1 MRRATTAIATLLL
14 AIALTPGVAAGD
26 GLGFLGAAHHL
37 DDAPYR
43 YVALSPN
50 TRHPLTVVERID
62 LRDSTIDRW
71 WYLRG
76 SWYLPAVA
84 ADGTAAGFADGKL
97 VLTSS
102 PRRYPPK
109 RTGFAILDTRLFLR
123 HPPTGQAPRHAVTR
137 FSLRGAYGFD
147 AISPDA
153 STMYLIHNL
162 FGRKRRGDY
171 EVRALDTATGRLQ
184 PGAIVDPAEP
194 DERMQGSP
202 VSRVASADGRWAYT
216 LYTGSKETFLH
227 ALDTVT
233 GRAVCVD
240 LPQLEDLREPFQLRL
255 RLDEDS
261 GEIVVRSRD
270 TKDAGTRALL
280 SIDTE
285 SFAVRRHGKNPF
297 AFVHA
302 FPGPGIRTKTIGHST
317 AGRRIEL
324 RQLGD
329 PKWSGELLVFGCIHG
344 DECAAGK
351 VQPVSASL
359 TAGCPDPNSDI
370 YFIPN
375 LDPDGETAGS
385 RLNAR
390 GVDLNRN
397 FPSQWQPLGSRW
409 SPQYSGPHPFSEP
422 ETRFAAQVIRA
433 VQPAA
438 TIWFHQYRG
447 ERPFVRAWGQSLAG
461 GRHFARLAR
470 MPFRAMRWPVGT
482 GPNWQNHLF
491 PGAAFV
497 VELPQ
502 GELVPRME
510 SRLGTAIVR
519 MGRWV
524 RED

>member
-1 MRRATTAIATLLL
+1 MTLLVAMAL
-14 AIALTPGVAAGD
+14 APTMAAGD
-26 GLGFLGAAHHL
+26 GFGLLGAAARL
-37 DDAPYR
+37 DDPPYR
-43 YVALSPN
+43 YVVLSPH

-62 LRDSTIDRW
+62 MRDSTIDRW

-84 ADGTAAGFADGKL
+84 SDGTAAGLADGRL
-97 VLTSS
+97 VLTTSL
-102 PRRYPPK
+102 RRYPPK

-123 HPPTGQAPRHAVTR
+123 HPQTGQAPRHAVTR

-153 STMYLIHNL
+153 STMYLIHN
-162 FGRKRRGDY
+162 FFDRKRRGAY
-171 EVRALDTATGRLQ
+171 EVRALDTATGRLR

-202 VSRVASADGRWAYT
+202 VSRVASSDGRWAYT
-216 LYTGSKETFLH
+216 LYTGSEETFLH
-227 ALDTVT
+227 ALDTVN

-255 RLDEDS
+255 GLDKD
-261 GEIVVRSRD
+261 GGRIVVRSRD
-270 TKDAGTRALL
+270 TKDAGAGALL
-280 SIDTE
+280 TIDTD
-285 SFAVRRHGKNPF
+285 SFQVRSLGKNPL

-302 FPGPGIRTKTIGHST
+302 FPGPGIRAKVIGHS
-317 AGRRIEL
+317 AGGQPIEL
-324 RQLGD
+324 RQVGD

-344 DECAAGK
+344 DECAAAGLGL
-351 VQPVSASL
+351 VSASL
-359 TAGCPDPNSDI
+359 GAGCPDPDSDAYI
-370 YFIPN
+370 VPSI
-375 LDPDGETAGS
+375 DPDGQLAGS

-397 FPSQWQPLGSRW
+397 FPSEWTRIGRPW
-409 SPQYSGPHPFSEP
+409 SPQYSGSRPFSEP
-422 ETRFAAQVIRA
+422 ETRLAARVIRA

-447 ERPFVRAWGQSLAG
+447 ERPFVRAWGQSVAG
-461 GRHFARLAR
+461 GRHFAALAR
-470 MPFRAMRWPVGT
+470 MPFRAMRWPAGT
-482 GPNWQNHLF
+482 GPNWQNHNYR
-491 PGAAFV
+491 GAAFV
-497 VELPQ
+497 VELPR
-502 GELVPRME
+502 GEAGSKMRE
-510 SRLGTAIVR
+510 RLNEAIVR